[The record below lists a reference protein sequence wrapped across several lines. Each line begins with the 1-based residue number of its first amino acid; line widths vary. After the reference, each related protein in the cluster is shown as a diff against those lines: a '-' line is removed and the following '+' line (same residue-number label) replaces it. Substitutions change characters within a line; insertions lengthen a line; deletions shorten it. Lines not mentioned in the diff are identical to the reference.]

1 MLTLDNDNYVN
12 ELSIWAAHCIF
23 CLAWYF
29 SKMLAVSHHYQANK
43 SKYSKT
49 KKLTSSCENFQ
60 FFCFGMI
67 KILKLMDVWF

>member
-1 MLTLDNDNYVN
+1 MIYESFYGTVYLW
-12 ELSIWAAHCIF
+12 ERSIIG
-23 CLAWYF
+23 
-29 SKMLAVSHHYQANK
+29 VPPHHYQANK